1 MTSGNGDGHCPDSEL
16 QFVPEQVAELAAELS
31 EAQTTSR
38 RRKLAQ
44 QVTQLVSRSR
54 DVSARGVR
62 AGGEASARGVR
73 SGGGA
78 SLRTIRSGGESSVR
92 GVRSGG
98 KASLRTLR
106 SGGQAAWNGV
116 QAGGQFAGRGLQELG
131 QRLTRQTLEMA
142 PKIPIRSIETLHE
155 QFPDLDAEE
164 LASAIIDGAARA
176 SAGVGAAIGAAAALP
191 FVPGLPLELGVETL
205 TLVAVELK
213 LIAELHEIY
222 GQRAPGSRAQRMVAY
237 VWSWADRRGVRITAS
252 GVAVSAGSPLWRKL
266 ERRLITK
273 AGKSV
278 LSLAPLLTGAAA
290 GAAINHRETRKLG
303 NQVRADLRKLAG
315 EARPISG

>member
-1 MTSGNGDGHCPDSEL
+1 MTSGRGNGHRADAAAE
-16 QFVPEQVAELAAELS
+16 FAPEQVAELAAELS
-31 EAQTTSR
+31 EARSSSR
-38 RRKLAQ
+38 RKRLARQ
-44 QVTQLVSRSR
+44 IPELASKSRQ
-54 DVSARGVR
+54 
-62 AGGEASARGVR
+62 ASWTGLQ
-73 SGGGA
+73 SGSQA
-78 SLRTIRSGGESSVR
+78 SVR
-92 GVRSGG
+92 GLKAGSQASVRGL
-98 KASLRTLR
+98 KRT
-106 SGGQAAWNGV
+106 GQAAWT
-116 QAGGQFAGRGLQELG
+116 GLQASGLVAG
-131 QRLTRQTLEMA
+131 KGLQALAQRLTAEMLVMA
-142 PKIPIRSIETLHE
+142 PKIPIRSISTLRD
-155 QFPDLDAEE
+155 QYPDLGTEE
-164 LASAIIDGAARA
+164 LADAIIDGAARA
-176 SAGVGAAIGAAAALP
+176 SAGVGAAVGAAAAVP
-191 FVPGLPLELGVETL
+191 FIPTVPVELGVETL